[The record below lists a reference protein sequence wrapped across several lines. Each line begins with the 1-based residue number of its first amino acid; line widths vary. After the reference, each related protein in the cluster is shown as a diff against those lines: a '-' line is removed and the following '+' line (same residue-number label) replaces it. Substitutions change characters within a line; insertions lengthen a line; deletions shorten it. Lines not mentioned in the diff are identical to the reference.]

1 MEISD
6 KILLNTDVLLHA
18 ADATSRLH
26 PQAYAVREMAVRGD
40 IKACVSNDVL
50 SELLMAITS
59 NYHVRNPL
67 SVSDAIGE
75 YEKYVNLKSITKIM
89 HLPETFKTLN
99 SRIKDYDLQGTDVKL
114 AEIIATMI
122 DNKVHVICTFRQEEY
137 ERFKEINV
145 LSPFEFDK
153 RQTLIQFG
161 E

>member
-1 MEISD
+1 MVITD
-6 KILLNTDVLLHA
+6 RILLNTDVLLHA
-18 ADATSRLH
+18 ADSTSRLH
-26 PQAYAVREMAVRGD
+26 QQAYIVREMAVRGD

-50 SELLMAITS
+50 SELLIAFTS
-59 NYHVRNPL
+59 TFHVWNPL

-89 HLPETFKTLN
+89 PLPETFKTLN
-99 SRIKDYDLQGTDVKL
+99 LLVKDYGLKESDVKL
-114 AEIIATMI
+114 AEVIATMI
-122 DNKVHVICTFRQEEY
+122 DNRVHVICTFRQEEY

-145 LSPFEFDK
+145 LNPFEFNN